1 MVGIQV
7 NITYVGEEF
16 EVTIIDV
23 QGYIDTSTAPEINRV
38 LNEQLSRGKYYIII
52 NLEAVDYISSTGWG
66 VFIGDLK
73 EIRNNGGD
81 LVLVNMSVN
90 VHNIFELMEFSS
102 LLNSFQGVENAVAY
116 FLREKIVKKKA
127 RLSNQKGIAVND
139 RTGVRAAVSSSKE
152 EKVVPISPYIK
163 QAEKERDSILSFTH
177 TELGKR
183 ILKVI
188 LAQPYLDVKEITKAL
203 MLPQYGGIKVK
214 QIAVKREL
222 KYMDLIDKQKRFEF
236 AMKNR

>member
-1 MVGIQV
+1 MLGIQV
-7 NITYVGEEF
+7 NVTYVEEEF
-16 EVTIIDV
+16 EITIIDV

-127 RLSNQKGIAVND
+127 RLSNQQGIAVND
-139 RTGVRAAVSSSKE
+139 RTGDRAAVSSSKV

-163 QAEKERDSILSFTH
+163 QAGKERPW
-177 TELGKR
+177 G
-183 ILKVI
+183 
-188 LAQPYLDVKEITKAL
+188 
-203 MLPQYGGIKVK
+203 
-214 QIAVKREL
+214 
-222 KYMDLIDKQKRFEF
+222 QKRAWKKEERTTCFGIEPGGGCVYRRNPQR
-236 AMKNR
+236 AKRL